1 MQDFDVY
8 IPQDRR
14 FALAHGL
21 ELPDRTFGAALFAD
35 ISGFTPLAEA
45 LAQELG
51 PQRGAEE
58 LTAHLNRLYDALI
71 HCVHQFGG
79 SVIGFSGDAITCW
92 FAAKQKGS
100 NQAVT
105 QAVACGLAMQ
115 QAMSSQGPITTG
127 SGATFTLAV
136 KVAVASGA
144 ARRFLVGDPHIQVL
158 DVLAGCTLDRLA
170 MAGRLAQRG
179 EVVLDAQTATSLT
192 GHVHVSGWRGGE
204 TEQHVAIVDALSQA
218 PDVTPWPD
226 VVAQTVP
233 AEQANVWL
241 LPSVRERLR
250 RQSATFLA
258 ELRPVVALMLHF
270 QGIDYDHD
278 PAAGQRLNTFVC
290 AAQQIATHYEG
301 ALIDITMG
309 DKGSYLYLTF
319 GAPVAHDDDAA
330 RALAAALDLL
340 ALPCDMPYVTAVR
353 IGLARGTMHAGAY
366 GGTQRRTYG
375 VLGDPA
381 NLAARLMEAA
391 PDGTAWCDYAVYH
404 AAERRWAFAALPP
417 VRVKGKASAIRV
429 YEPLNERDQHVAT
442 PDVQRTMVGRH
453 AEIAQLAAQ
462 LDDVAAGAS
471 RMFIVEG
478 EAGIGKSRMVAELVQ
493 LLRARGMVG
502 LLGAGKSVEQ
512 QTPYRA
518 WRDIF
523 SAYFGLDELA
533 DPEERQAR
541 VQTYMAEHLPH
552 LADRLPILND
562 VLSLDLPET
571 DVTRGFGP
579 RLRSE
584 NLGSMLVELLRV
596 WISAQPL
603 VVVLEDAHWLDSLSW
618 ELAVRLA
625 QTAGAEHLP
634 LFLMVTTR
642 PIESTHQ
649 ALSSLTMLLRH
660 AGATHL
666 KLGQLSPGDTVAL
679 AAARLGIDAAAM
691 PDELTKLV
699 QKQSGGNPFF
709 AEELV
714 TTLQE
719 QEIIQVKAAD
729 DSPTPHMRCSI
740 IGNLAQASSHMPDT
754 LQGLLLARIDRLP
767 PEQQLMLKVASVI
780 GPVFDYPPLQH
791 VHRQHVAL
799 DDSALKSSL
808 RVLAARDFTQLE
820 APEPQLAYRFKH
832 VLTQEAAYQTLLYT
846 QRRALHRSAAEW
858 YETTYAMQPSETL
871 APWHTLTGRQS
882 EVVYV
887 LAHHY
892 RHAED
897 AERER
902 HYVWLAGI
910 HAADQFA
917 NTEAF
922 AYFTRALEL
931 TPEHDFATRYD
942 ILFEREAIEELLGMR
957 EAQARDLELL
967 QELADALADTR
978 RRADVARN
986 RARFSERVGNI
997 AESRAFAVQAIAL
1010 AETAGATKIAIRAYD
1025 QLTWACIRAGNY
1037 DEARVYAEA
1046 GLRIARASGDRSDE
1060 AQMLTALGCVYA
1072 EVEQYDMARL
1082 YLSQSQH
1089 IFHELNRHRGES
1101 VALGNLGEVM
1111 MLQGDYA
1118 AAQNHIERAL
1128 HLYRVTGDLRNEGWM
1143 LGNLGT
1149 SARHL
1154 GDYAAARTYYTEA
1167 LSKSRAVEDRNTES
1181 AIMVDLAVLMHQTGN
1196 HSEALEQGTH
1206 ALRRAVSKTVE
1217 TRSLIVVGHALA
1229 GMGRLDEAHGYYTDA
1244 LTLAQESGLHAK
1256 AIEAEAGLARV
1267 ALAAEN
1273 VADAGAQVAH
1283 ILARADLAPLA
1294 GTDEPFRMHLTC
1306 YQVLMAAHDERA
1318 LDVLAAAHRLLME
1331 RAAKI
1336 DNEALRQS
1344 FLEQVPYHREIVAAW
1359 QEQGSMRCAVS

>member
-1 MQDFDVY
+1 
-8 IPQDRR
+8 P
-14 FALAHGL
+14 AKH
-21 ELPDRTFGAALFAD
+21 
-35 ISGFTPLAEA
+35 
-45 LAQELG
+45 AQ
-51 PQRGAEE
+51 
-58 LTAHLNRLYDALI
+58 
-71 HCVHQFGG
+71 
-79 SVIGFSGDAITCW
+79 
-92 FAAKQKGS
+92 
-100 NQAVT
+100 
-105 QAVACGLAMQ
+105 
-115 QAMSSQGPITTG
+115 
-127 SGATFTLAV
+127 
-136 KVAVASGA
+136 
-144 ARRFLVGDPHIQVL
+144 
-158 DVLAGCTLDRLA
+158 
-170 MAGRLAQRG
+170 GRL
-179 EVVLDAQTATSLT
+179 L
-192 GHVHVSGWRGGE
+192 
-204 TEQHVAIVDALSQA
+204 
-218 PDVTPWPD
+218 
-226 VVAQTVP
+226 P
-233 AEQANVWL
+233 A
-241 LPSVRERLR
+241 VRERLR
-250 RQSATFLA
+250 HHSAAFLA

-278 PAAGQRLNTFVC
+278 ADAGQMLNSFIC
-290 AAQQIATHYEG
+290 AAQHITAHYEG

-330 RALAAALDLL
+330 RALAAARDLL
-340 ALPCDMPYVTAVR
+340 ALPRDLPYITAMR

-417 VRVKGKASAIRV
+417 VRVKGKASAVRV
-429 YEPLNERDQHVAT
+429 YEPLSERDQHAAT
-442 PDVQRTMVGRH
+442 SDVQRTMVGRQ

-471 RMFIVEG
+471 RIFIVEG
-478 EAGIGKSRMVAELVQ
+478 EAGIGKSRIVAELVQ
-493 LLRARGMVG
+493 LLRARGMLG

-523 SAYFGLDELA
+523 SAYFGLDELTDA
-533 DPEERQAR
+533 AARRAR
-541 VQTYMAEHLPH
+541 VQAYIAEHLPH
-552 LADRLPILND
+552 LLDRAPILND
-562 VLSLDLPET
+562 ILSLDMPET
-571 DVTRGFGP
+571 DATRGFGP
-579 RLRSE
+579 RLRRE
-584 NLGSMLVELLRV
+584 NLSGMLIELLRV
-596 WISAQPL
+596 WIAAQPL

-625 QTAGAEHLP
+625 QTAHAEHLP

-642 PIESTHQ
+642 PMESTHFSM
-649 ALSSLTMLLRH
+649 ASLTTLLRH
-660 AGATHL
+660 AGATRL
-666 KLGQLSPGDTVAL
+666 KLGQLSPDDTVAL
-679 AAARLGIDAAAM
+679 AAARLGIDADAM
-691 PDELTKLV
+691 PGELARLV
-699 QKQSGGNPFF
+699 QTQSDGNPFF

-719 QEIIQVKAAD
+719 QEIIQVKPAD
-729 DSPTPHMRCSI
+729 DRPTTHMRCSI
-740 IGNLAQASSHMPDT
+740 IGDLAQARRHMPDT

-780 GPVFDYPPLQH
+780 GPVFDYSPLQH
-791 VHRQHVAL
+791 VQSQHVAL
-799 DDSALKSSL
+799 DDAALKSSL
-808 RVLAARDFTQLE
+808 RLLAARDFTQLE

-871 APWHTLTGRQS
+871 APWHTLTGMQS

-902 HYVWLAGI
+902 HYAWLAGI

-931 TPEHDFATRYD
+931 TPEHDFTTRYD

-967 QELADALADTR
+967 QELADALGDNR

-986 RARFSERVGNI
+986 RARFAERIGNI
-997 AESRAFAVQAIAL
+997 AASRAFAVQAIAL
-1010 AETAGATKIAIRAYD
+1010 AEAAGATWIAIRSYD

-1037 DEARVYAEA
+1037 DEARARAEA
-1046 GLRIARASGDRSDE
+1046 GLRIARASEDRSSE

-1072 EVEQYDMARL
+1072 EIEQYAMAQTC
-1082 YLSQSQH
+1082 LSQSQH
-1089 IFHELNRHRGES
+1089 IFHDLNRHRGES

-1118 AAQNHIERAL
+1118 TAQNHLDRAL
-1128 HLYRVTGDLRNEGWM
+1128 HLYHITGDLRNEGWT

-1154 GDYAAARTYYTEA
+1154 GDYAAARAYYTEA
-1167 LSKSRAVEDRNTES
+1167 LAKSRAVEDRNTES
-1181 AIMVDLAVLMHQTGN
+1181 AIMVDLAVLMHQLGN
-1196 HSEALEQGTH
+1196 HAEALEQGVQ
-1206 ALRRAVSKTVE
+1206 ALQRAVSKTVE
-1217 TRSLIVVGHALA
+1217 ARGMIVVGHALA
-1229 GMGRLDEAHGYYTDA
+1229 GMARLDEARRYYADA
-1244 LTLAQESGLHAK
+1244 LTLAQASGLHAK
-1256 AIEAEAGLARV
+1256 AIEAQAGLARV
-1267 ALAAEN
+1267 ALAGGD
-1273 VADAGAQVAH
+1273 VAAAQAQIAH
-1283 ILARADLAPLA
+1283 FPGRADLACLNGA
-1294 GTDEPFRMHLTC
+1294 DEPFR
-1306 YQVLMAAHDERA
+1306 V
-1318 LDVLAAAHRLLME
+1318 
-1331 RAAKI
+1331 
-1336 DNEALRQS
+1336 
-1344 FLEQVPYHREIVAAW
+1344 
-1359 QEQGSMRCAVS
+1359 